1 MIMDIKDEATRNS
14 MIDFAVEHLAVA
26 NSKLSLHYKVTCS
39 YESPRTKRVE
49 PMTVMA
55 GIGVVVLVGGIVG
68 GTTYIIKQ
76 QMEINKLEKEL
87 IIIKENMNSAFQL
100 LNNVSK
106 SATLSE
112 YGVKLR
118 FGIISYI
125 DRQLQIS
132 MDFLDLIKT
141 KHSLLYSQLPN
152 AFREKFNGINGTQFA
167 ILQVLRCTSK
177 NIKVEVSVMKETQ
190 KNQFI
195 CHRYSHA
202 GTFKAD
208 RYETKIIGNI
218 LCYQNQICYEL
229 DQQQC
234 IGNLVSSLFA
244 STKKRRF
251 FRMKLI
257 AQSLP

>member
-1 MIMDIKDEATRNS
+1 M
-14 MIDFAVEHLAVA
+14 
-26 NSKLSLHYKVTCS
+26 
-39 YESPRTKRVE
+39 
-49 PMTVMA
+49 
-55 GIGVVVLVGGIVG
+55 
-68 GTTYIIKQ
+68 
-76 QMEINKLEKEL
+76 
-87 IIIKENMNSAFQL
+87 
-100 LNNVSK
+100 
-106 SATLSE
+106 
-112 YGVKLR
+112 
-118 FGIISYI
+118 
-125 DRQLQIS
+125 
-132 MDFLDLIKT
+132 
-141 KHSLLYSQLPN
+141 YSQLPN

-234 IGNLVSSLFA
+234 IE
-244 STKKRRF
+244 
-251 FRMKLI
+251 
-257 AQSLP
+257 

>member
-1 MIMDIKDEATRNS
+1 
-14 MIDFAVEHLAVA
+14 
-26 NSKLSLHYKVTCS
+26 
-39 YESPRTKRVE
+39 
-49 PMTVMA
+49 MTVMA

-112 YGVKLR
+112 YGVKLC

-152 AFREKFNGINGTQFA
+152 AFREKFNGINGTQF
-167 ILQVLRCTSK
+167 
-177 NIKVEVSVMKETQ
+177 